1 MNDDQHHKRDN
12 HHETDQTTE
21 GTCNLESGNQDS
33 GNEDSRSGRG
43 DSRFMDDGGRR
54 NEEVDGHSAPGSLQ
68 EISDAEILDLDSDPV
83 ALKAHLVEAVATRVT
98 TRVMRHYSGPLPP
111 ASEMAEYES
120 VLQGSADRIL
130 RMTEKSVDAKT
141 KATLADAGVTSA
153 IEDGMR
159 DDSRRAS
166 RQQIFSFFIIT
177 AAFIAGCVFTLFDK
191 QIPAIFSAVV
201 FVVSGVVSYRFGR
214 QKEKYQ
220 LISDDKASE

>member
-12 HHETDQTTE
+12 GHETDQTTE

-33 GNEDSRSGRG
+33 GNEDPRSWRG
-43 DSRFMDDGGRR
+43 DLRFMDDGGRR

-83 ALKAHLVEAVATRVT
+83 ALKAHVVEAVVTRA
-98 TRVMRHYSGPLPP
+98 MRHYSGPLPP

-201 FVVSGVVSYRFGR
+201 FVVSGMVSYRFGR

-220 LISDDKASE
+220 SISDDKASE

>member
-1 MNDDQHHKRDN
+1 
-12 HHETDQTTE
+12 
-21 GTCNLESGNQDS
+21 
-33 GNEDSRSGRG
+33 
-43 DSRFMDDGGRR
+43 MDDGGRR
-54 NEEVDGHSAPGSLQ
+54 NEEVDGHSAPRSLQ
-68 EISDAEILDLDSDPV
+68 EISDAEILDSDSDPV
-83 ALKAHLVEAVATRVT
+83 ALKAHVVEAVVTRA
-98 TRVMRHYSGPLPP
+98 MRHYSGPLPP

-166 RQQIFSFFIIT
+166 RQQIFCFFIIT
-177 AAFIAGCVFTLFDK
+177 AAFIAGCIFTLFDK

-201 FVVSGVVSYRFGR
+201 FVVSGMVSYRFGR

>member
-12 HHETDQTTE
+12 DHETDQTTE

-33 GNEDSRSGRG
+33 GNEDPRSGRG
-43 DSRFMDDGGRR
+43 DLRFMDDGGRR
-54 NEEVDGHSAPGSLQ
+54 NEEVDGHSAPRSLQ
-68 EISDAEILDLDSDPV
+68 EISDAEILDSDSDPV
-83 ALKAHLVEAVATRVT
+83 ALKAHVVEAVVTRA
-98 TRVMRHYSGPLPP
+98 MRHYSGPLPP

-153 IEDGMR
+153 IEYGMR

-166 RQQIFSFFIIT
+166 RQQIFCFFIIT
-177 AAFIAGCVFTLFDK
+177 AAFIAGCIFTLFDK

-201 FVVSGVVSYRFGR
+201 FVVSGMVSYRFGR

>member
-12 HHETDQTTE
+12 DHETDQTTE

-33 GNEDSRSGRG
+33 GNEDPRSGRG
-43 DSRFMDDGGRR
+43 DLRFMDDGGRR
-54 NEEVDGHSAPGSLQ
+54 NEEVDGHSAPRSLQ
-68 EISDAEILDLDSDPV
+68 EISDAEILDSDSDPV
-83 ALKAHLVEAVATRVT
+83 ALKAHVMEAFVT
-98 TRVMRHYSGPLPP
+98 SAMRHYSGPLPP

-153 IEDGMR
+153 IEDEMR

-201 FVVSGVVSYRFGR
+201 FVVSGMVSYRFGR
-214 QKEKYQ
+214 QKERYQ

>member
-1 MNDDQHHKRDN
+1 
-12 HHETDQTTE
+12 
-21 GTCNLESGNQDS
+21 
-33 GNEDSRSGRG
+33 
-43 DSRFMDDGGRR
+43 
-54 NEEVDGHSAPGSLQ
+54 
-68 EISDAEILDLDSDPV
+68 
-83 ALKAHLVEAVATRVT
+83 
-98 TRVMRHYSGPLPP
+98 
-111 ASEMAEYES
+111 MAEYES

-141 KATLADAGVTSA
+141 KATLADSGVTSA

-177 AAFIAGCVFTLFDK
+177 AAFIAGCVFMLFDK

-201 FVVSGVVSYRFGR
+201 FAVSGVMSYRFGR

>member
-12 HHETDQTTE
+12 DHETDQTTE

-33 GNEDSRSGRG
+33 GNEDPRSGRG
-43 DSRFMDDGGRR
+43 DLRFMDDGGRR
-54 NEEVDGHSAPGSLQ
+54 NEEVDGHSAPRSLQ
-68 EISDAEILDLDSDPV
+68 EISDAEILDSDSDPV
-83 ALKAHLVEAVATRVT
+83 ALKAHVMEAFVTRA
-98 TRVMRHYSGPLPP
+98 MRHYSGPLPP

-201 FVVSGVVSYRFGR
+201 FVVSGIVSYRFGR
-214 QKEKYQ
+214 QKERYQ
-220 LISDDKASE
+220 LISDDKESE

>member
-12 HHETDQTTE
+12 DHETDQTTE

-33 GNEDSRSGRG
+33 GNEDPRSGRG
-43 DSRFMDDGGRR
+43 DLRFMDDGGRR
-54 NEEVDGHSAPGSLQ
+54 NEEVDGHSESRSLQ
-68 EISDAEILDLDSDPV
+68 EISDAEILDSDSDPV
-83 ALKAHLVEAVATRVT
+83 ALKAHVVEAVVTRA
-98 TRVMRHYSGPLPP
+98 MRHYSGPLPP

-130 RMTEKSVDAKT
+130 KMTEKSVDAKT

-166 RQQIFSFFIIT
+166 RQQIFYFFIIT
-177 AAFIAGCVFTLFDK
+177 AAIIAGCVFTLFDK
-191 QIPAIFSAVV
+191 QIPAIFSAAV
-201 FVVSGVVSYRFGR
+201 FVVSGMVSYRFGR

>member
-12 HHETDQTTE
+12 NHETDQTTE

-33 GNEDSRSGRG
+33 GNEDPRSGRG

-68 EISDAEILDLDSDPV
+68 EISDAEILDSDSDPI
-83 ALKAHLVEAVATRVT
+83 ALKAHLVEAVA